1 MVAKSGE
8 MLYITHVGHFPDV
21 IKLERYRRGHNEPH
35 SKCGRQE
42 TGARVRIPF
51 SPPKGNNTNTE
62 SEKEF
67 VLFFFNDFF
76 GIKVQK

>member
-1 MVAKSGE
+1 MDE
-8 MLYITHVGHFPDV
+8 
-21 IKLERYRRGHNEPH
+21 IKYSIYVTN
-35 SKCGRQE
+35 
-42 TGARVRIPF
+42 A
-51 SPPKGNNTNTE
+51 PPKGNNTNTE

>member
-21 IKLERYRRGHNEPH
+21 IILERYRSGHNEPH

-51 SPPKGNNTNTE
+51 SPPLVNNTN
-62 SEKEF
+62 SENGF
-67 VLFFFNDFF
+67 VLFFAVDYF
-76 GIKVQK
+76 GIIVERK